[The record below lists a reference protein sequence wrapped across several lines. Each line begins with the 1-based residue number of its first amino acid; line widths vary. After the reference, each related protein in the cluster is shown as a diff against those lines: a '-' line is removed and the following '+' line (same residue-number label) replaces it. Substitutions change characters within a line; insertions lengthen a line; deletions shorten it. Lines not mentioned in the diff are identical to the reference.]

1 MEPIR
6 SLLFVPGNRQN
17 MLDKAREVPAD
28 VLVPDLEDSVPPE
41 EKAAARR
48 TVAAN
53 LPGFPRRGQHLFV
66 RINALSTGLGEE
78 DLHAVVGPHIEG
90 ISVGKAEGAPDIVEL
105 DRLLTRVERRRGLP
119 AGSTLVI
126 PWIETA
132 LGVVNAYEIAHASP
146 RIAAVSFGADDFT
159 ANMGIPRTVEG
170 TEQFYPRAALA
181 IAARAAGVMALD
193 GPFVDFR
200 DEAGLARDCATARQ
214 LGFTGKW
221 CIHPGQVATV
231 NQLFTPS
238 AEELAYCR
246 RVVAA
251 FDEAVARGTAATS
264 VDGRMIDVPGY
275 QRAQRILALA
285 EAIARRQGPGAPNAA
300 A

>member
-6 SLLFVPGNRQN
+6 SLLFVPGNRQK
-17 MLDKAREVPAD
+17 MLDKAREAPAD

-53 LPGFPRRGQHLFV
+53 LAGFPLRGQHLFV

-78 DLHAVVGPHIEG
+78 DLEAVVGPHIEG

-119 AGSTLVI
+119 AGSILLL

-132 LGVVNAYEIAHASP
+132 LGIINAYEITRASP

-170 TEQFYPRAALA
+170 AEQFYPRAGLA

-200 DEAGLARDCATARQ
+200 DEAGLARDCATVRQ

-275 QRAQRILALA
+275 HRARRILALA
-285 EAIARRQGPGAPNAA
+285 EAIARRQGPGAPNVAA
-300 A
+300 